1 MAISEEEVL
10 RLHKANKP
18 SAQVHLRTE
27 TTKLIVYSYVACKL
41 QVQLCEVYA
50 SSGRENYSTE
60 DWKIKPGLNVI
71 CLCTCAAWEDW
82 QFKG

>member
-27 TTKLIVYSYVACKL
+27 TTKLIVYSYVECKL

-71 CLCTCAAWEDW
+71 CLCTCAA
-82 QFKG
+82 